1 MSICPGNLFIISAPS
16 GAGKTTLVNA
26 LLQRMPSVKVS
37 VSHTTRVQ
45 RPGEQDGINYHF
57 VSRAQFQ
64 QLHDAGDFL
73 ESAEVFGNCYG
84 TSQRWVRDTL
94 ATGVDVVL
102 EIDWQGGQQ
111 VRRLLPDA
119 ISIFVLPPSR
129 ATLEQRL
136 TGRGQDDP
144 QVIAGRMAKAVDEM
158 SHFAEADYLVVNDR
172 FEVALDEICAVVTA
186 SRLRLGSQQRRHDDL
201 LASLLA

>member
-1 MSICPGNLFIISAPS
+1 MSICPGNLFIVSAPS

-26 LLQRMPSVKVS
+26 LLQRMSGVRVS

-45 RPGEQDGINYHF
+45 RPGEQDGVNYHF
-57 VSRAQFQ
+57 VTREQFQ
-64 QLHDAGDFL
+64 QLHDVGDFL
-73 ESAEVFGNCYG
+73 ESAEVFGNYYG
-84 TSQRWVRDTL
+84 TSQRWVRETL

-102 EIDWQGGQQ
+102 EIDWQGAQQ

-129 ATLEQRL
+129 ETLEQRL

-186 SRLRLGSQQRRHDDL
+186 SRLRLGNQQRRHDDL
-201 LASLLA
+201 LSSLLS